1 MFRRIQQVHFVGVG
15 GIGMSGI
22 AEVLLNMGFRVSG
35 SDLRRSDVTG
45 RLETLGAK
53 IYEGHAAE
61 NVNGA
66 HVVVRSTAVREDNP
80 EVLEARRRSIPVIPR
95 AEMLGELMRLKPHTV
110 AVAGSHGKTT
120 TTSMVATVLAHA
132 KLRPSV
138 VVGGVVGAMG
148 SNARLGKSDL
158 TVVEPDESDRSFLM
172 LTPTF
177 AVVTNI
183 DREHMD
189 HYTDMTDVR
198 KCFADFVNK
207 VPFYGAAIL
216 CLDDP
221 HVQAV
226 IPEVVRRR
234 ITYGLSAQADV
245 AAREVRYDKQFGSV
259 FQVRREGEPVGEVS
273 LQVPGLHNIYNSL
286 AAVAVGLE
294 LEVPF
299 DVIAGALSE
308 FAGVNRRFQFKAEA
322 AGVIVVDDYGHHPTE
337 IRATLV
343 AAKLGSR
350 GRRMVVLFQP
360 HRYTR
365 TQDLME
371 EFARSFSNA
380 DVLMVTDIYAASED
394 PIEGV
399 TAAALVEAVR
409 RFGHKDAR
417 HVGTIEEATDAL
429 LEEVRPNDMVI
440 TLGAGNVYRVGERLP
455 ELLKER
461 EQKSE
466 AEVAWRVVGAGSN
479 VLADD
484 REHRYVVVS
493 TREVKGEARFEGE
506 RVSVSAGFSL
516 PRLCV
521 EAARQGLSGIEGLGG
536 IPGTVGGALWMN
548 AGAYGHEIGE
558 VVESVRVAR
567 GGQVVAVPGGE
578 VKWDYRHTS
587 FKEGELLLGCTLRL
601 RPDGPE
607 KIKARMEEAKQKR
620 FATQPHGARSA
631 GCFFKNPPGSGLST
645 GKMIDEM
652 GMKGERRGGA
662 RV

>member
-1 MFRRIQQVHFVGVG
+1 MFRRIRQVHFVGIG

-35 SDLRRSDVTG
+35 SDLKRSEVTA
-45 RLETLGAK
+45 RLEAQGAK

-61 NVNGA
+61 NINGA
-66 HVVVRSTAVREDNP
+66 HVVVRSTAVREENP
-80 EVLEARRRSIPVIPR
+80 EIVEARRRSIPVIPR
-95 AEMLGELMRLKPHTV
+95 AEMLAELMRLKPHTV

-132 KLRPSV
+132 ELDPTV

-148 SNARLGKSDL
+148 SNARVGKSDL
-158 TVVEPDESDRSFLM
+158 MVVEADESDRSFLM

-207 VPFYGAAIL
+207 VPFYGASIL

-234 ITYGLSAQADV
+234 ITYGLSAQADI

-259 FQVRREGEPVGEVS
+259 FQVRREGEAVGEVS

-299 DVIAGALSE
+299 DTIAGALAG
-308 FAGVNRRFQFKAEA
+308 FTGVNRRFQLKGEA

-365 TQDLME
+365 TQDLMD
-371 EFARSFSNA
+371 EFARSFNNA

-399 TAAALVEAVR
+399 TAESLVGAVR

-417 HVGTIEEATDAL
+417 YVGTIEEATQAL

-455 ELLKER
+455 GLLKSR
-461 EQKSE
+461 E
-466 AEVAWRVVGAGSN
+466 
-479 VLADD
+479 
-484 REHRYVVVS
+484 
-493 TREVKGEARFEGE
+493 
-506 RVSVSAGFSL
+506 
-516 PRLCV
+516 
-521 EAARQGLSGIEGLGG
+521 SG
-536 IPGTVGGALWMN
+536 V
-548 AGAYGHEIGE
+548 
-558 VVESVRVAR
+558 
-567 GGQVVAVPGGE
+567 
-578 VKWDYRHTS
+578 
-587 FKEGELLLGCTLRL
+587 
-601 RPDGPE
+601 
-607 KIKARMEEAKQKR
+607 
-620 FATQPHGARSA
+620 
-631 GCFFKNPPGSGLST
+631 
-645 GKMIDEM
+645 
-652 GMKGERRGGA
+652 
-662 RV
+662 

>member
-1 MFRRIQQVHFVGVG
+1 MFRRIRHVHFVGIG

-35 SDLRRSDVTG
+35 SDLKRSDVTA
-45 RLETLGAK
+45 RLEASGAK

-66 HVVVRSTAVREDNP
+66 HVVVRSTAVRDDNP
-80 EVLEARRRSIPVIPR
+80 EIVEARRRSIPVIPR

-132 KLRPSV
+132 KLDPTV

-158 TVVEPDESDRSFLM
+158 MVVEADESDRSFLM

-207 VPFYGAAIL
+207 VPFYGASIL

-234 ITYGLSAQADV
+234 ITYGLSAQADI

-308 FAGVNRRFQFKAEA
+308 FAGVNRRFQFKGEA

-365 TQDLME
+365 TQDLMD
-371 EFARSFSNA
+371 EFARSFNNA

-394 PIEGV
+394 PIAGV
-399 TAAALVEAVR
+399 TAEALVEAVR

-417 HVGTIEEATDAL
+417 YVGSTEEAARAL
-429 LEEVRPNDMVI
+429 LEELGPNDMVI

-461 EQKSE
+461 EQKS
-466 AEVAWRVVGAGSN
+466 GA
-479 VLADD
+479 
-484 REHRYVVVS
+484 
-493 TREVKGEARFEGE
+493 
-506 RVSVSAGFSL
+506 
-516 PRLCV
+516 
-521 EAARQGLSGIEGLGG
+521 QG
-536 IPGTVGGALWMN
+536 
-548 AGAYGHEIGE
+548 
-558 VVESVRVAR
+558 
-567 GGQVVAVPGGE
+567 Q
-578 VKWDYRHTS
+578 
-587 FKEGELLLGCTLRL
+587 
-601 RPDGPE
+601 
-607 KIKARMEEAKQKR
+607 
-620 FATQPHGARSA
+620 
-631 GCFFKNPPGSGLST
+631 
-645 GKMIDEM
+645 
-652 GMKGERRGGA
+652 
-662 RV
+662 